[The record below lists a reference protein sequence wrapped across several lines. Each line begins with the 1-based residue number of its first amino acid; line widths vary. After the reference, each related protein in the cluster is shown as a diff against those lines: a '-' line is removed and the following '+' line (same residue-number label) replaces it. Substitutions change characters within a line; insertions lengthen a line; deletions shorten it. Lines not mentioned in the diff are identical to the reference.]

1 MENREEM
8 TREVP
13 SLDDEGVPDQLDPL
27 PDKRMAGDGQE
38 GLPPPTDR
46 PTASVAHGTTEREQR
61 EGEPLGRRLAQE
73 QPDATRPGDWGDDT
87 DVGRLVEPLGEVDET
102 DVEGESFASEMPEDT
117 FGRSAEEAAM
127 HIDEPR

>member
-1 MENREEM
+1 MDNREEM

-46 PTASVAHGTTEREQR
+46 PTATVAYGTTEAEQR
-61 EGEPLGRRLAQE
+61 QGEPLGYRLAQE
-73 QPDATRPGDWGDDT
+73 QPDADALGDWGDDT
-87 DVGRLVEPLGEVDET
+87 DVGRLVDAPAEDGL
-102 DVEGESFASEMPEDT
+102 DVEGEAIASETDDDV

-127 HIDEPR
+127 HVEEPR